1 MINRREQL
9 EELRVCLSE
18 LAFVLAQDPSC
29 QWRKHFAHCE
39 QDAASLLSGQFTQS
53 ELNQLSGS
61 ITHVYG
67 GAGSFT
73 DYAPIQVTGV
83 GTFKVIAGMEQ
94 LAELSGKV
102 HSSALALRV
111 IGNAP

>member
-1 MINRREQL
+1 MTNRREQL
-9 EELRVCLSE
+9 EELHACLGE
-18 LAFVLAQDPSC
+18 LVLVLAQDPSC
-29 QWRKHFAHCE
+29 QWRKHFANCE
-39 QDAASLLSGQFTQS
+39 RDAASLLSGQFTQS

-61 ITHVYG
+61 VTHVYG

-73 DYAPIQVTGV
+73 DYAPIQVAGD

-94 LAELSGKV
+94 LTELSGKV
-102 HSSALALRV
+102 HSSAFALRV